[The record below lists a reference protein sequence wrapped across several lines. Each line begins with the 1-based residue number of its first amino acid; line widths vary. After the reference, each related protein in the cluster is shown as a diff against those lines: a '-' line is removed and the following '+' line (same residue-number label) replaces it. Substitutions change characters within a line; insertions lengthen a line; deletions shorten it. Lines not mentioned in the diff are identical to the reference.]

1 MQFSFFEE
9 SRRLGNRRL
18 KNELRVRLQYPT
30 YRRCGRRCAFLAQ
43 PVQARLARY
52 RPLR

>member
-30 YRRCGRRCAFLAQ
+30 VPEGVAAA
-43 PVQARLARY
+43 ARS
-52 RPLR
+52 LRNPFKPG